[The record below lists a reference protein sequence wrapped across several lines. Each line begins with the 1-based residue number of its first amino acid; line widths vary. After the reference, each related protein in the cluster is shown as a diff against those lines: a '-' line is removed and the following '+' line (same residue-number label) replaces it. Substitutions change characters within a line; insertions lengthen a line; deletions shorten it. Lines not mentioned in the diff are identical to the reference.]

1 MSDVKSEIDSD
12 IEQNYSLSS
21 NNADPKNMQELSI
34 YVQSLLQGVQDKF
47 QTMSDQIITKIDD
60 MASIISRTGNRLDEL
75 EKSIGDLMQQANMAD
90 QPEIGK

>member
-12 IEQNYSLSS
+12 IEQNYSLNST
-21 NNADPKNMQELSI
+21 ADPKNMQELSI
-34 YVQSLLQGVQDKF
+34 YVQTLLQGVQDKF

-60 MASIISRTGNRLDEL
+60 MGTRLDEL

-90 QPEIGK
+90 QPEMGK